1 MKKST
6 LFILAAVLILWLCIA
21 VIKPLDG
28 RVFIDSNEK
37 PKDFISAIIN
47 NFDKSKTYKY
57 ASLKGINHIKLIGY
71 PNKNAFIE
79 FVQSDSNKVYIMENN
94 RYVPYDFEN
103 SDDTLLI
110 KLNES
115 DFKAIYI
122 YTDSS
127 LKTLIL
133 DKLNASLRS
142 VPREGN
148 LSSFENLIVQN
159 QSQII
164 GSNESRDNL
173 HKINPIKIT
182 VKDKSR
188 LEFNGSTYSNIDLK
202 LNNGMFTLSE
212 RTSIDTL
219 NANLQGLS
227 NIRIGKYPDDKRVNA
242 LTLTGNLD
250 YYNQKKPK

>member
-6 LFILAAVLILWLCIA
+6 LFIMAAVLILWLCLA

-37 PKDFISAIIN
+37 PKDFISGIIN

-57 ASLKGINHIKLIGY
+57 ASLKGINHIKLLGY

-79 FVQSDSNKVYIMENN
+79 FVQSDSNKVYLMENN

-103 SDDTLLI
+103 SADTLVI

-122 YTDSS
+122 YTNSS

-182 VKDKSR
+182 VKDKSH
-188 LEFNGSTYSNIDLK
+188 LEFHGSTFCSIDLK
-202 LNNGMFTLSE
+202 LNNGMLILNEGSF
-212 RTSIDTL
+212 IDTL

-227 NIRIGKYPDDKRVNA
+227 NIIIGKYPDDKRVKF
-242 LTLTGNLD
+242 LEISGNLD
-250 YYNQKKPK
+250 YYNKRKPQ